1 MYDKPDW
8 VEGHSDVV
16 IAALLCGKWT
26 EATGDVLVFEELSG
40 KAYSDCKKELGK
52 YLHREN
58 PYIVSNNSYR
68 WSNMQ
73 LASVE
78 DAWEEL
84 DLYIN
89 DEMWDKFISL
99 FYEVL
104 IESEPIF
111 EYPFEKHFEASIYA
125 KKPEWSP
132 TLKKGMIRTLIMRAY
147 YRGHEE
153 NQKQIDNIVAKVLDT
168 ITSKE
173 RWGYISQYLP
183 ELCEASPESVLRKL
197 ESEIEVSQGLID
209 LFAEKGGDF
218 MTSRHYYTNVLWAV
232 EQLIQQKKYVA
243 RALEWLWEIDSHN
256 IKFSISNSPIPIL
269 QIYIF
274 QLVIIINA
282 KLNMKES
289 VQKMNGRKKY
299 IGESYSFYRK
309 NGPIGKG
316 GNGAVYEVELLS
328 DNGLGFPMVA
338 KFFEYEGT
346 DKEKRYK
353 RFKNEI
359 IALNELKDIDGI
371 MQVLDKKCPQD
382 IPRTMDEAWYLMPK
396 AKPYKLTHSPNIY
409 IKIVDMLQLARIIQC
424 IHERNGAHRDIKPEN
439 ILILGNRL
447 VLSDFGLYW
456 GIEEERLTEFNERIG
471 PYKIMPPE
479 LENVQTDLDL
489 DFRPSDVY
497 LFAKVLWMTLKG
509 DNIGFR
515 GQYQRGDVQI
525 FLNKENFGDVIT
537 LEPIHKLIEQA
548 TFEDMNKRISIHQ
561 CIDYLELQRNLLD
574 GRERELL
581 SNELV
586 SRLLYDKHSKMII
599 ERTKPDELIYE
610 DKGTIFSMLRGVIP
624 ISKIMVKS
632 LNDEQKAKQIQLTD
646 FQVGSG
652 GICKM
657 LYFNN
662 GIKVKEYIMEI
673 NKMTYSHLNL
683 DIVLELNDID
693 SVDKEYVAYS
703 ETVRGFGN
711 MYPKI
716 YFSSDEK
723 IIITKV
729 K

>member
-1 MYDKPDW
+1 MDEERYPALPWQGWKIVKRLGRGGYGSVYLAQRNSAGVMEDAAVKVISFPKNEEDIEADFTDGYD
-8 VEGHSDVV
+8 
-16 IAALLCGKWT
+16 
-26 EATGDVLVFEELSG
+26 LVSVRN
-40 KAYSDCKKELGK
+40 K
-52 YLHREN
+52 YKNMLHRYVDEYQIMLAFKGQTN
-58 PYIVSNNSYR
+58 IVSC
-68 WSNMQ
+68 
-73 LASVE
+73 
-78 DAWEEL
+78 D
-84 DLYIN
+84 D
-89 DEMWDKFISL
+89 
-99 FYEVL
+99 
-104 IESEPIF
+104 
-111 EYPFEKHFEASIYA
+111 FEA
-125 KKPEWSP
+125 KPHKDGIGWDVF
-132 TLKKGMIRTLIMRAY
+132 IRMELLTPLTTLIKQYA
-147 YRGHEE
+147 GIIPEE
-153 NQKQIDNIVAKVLDT
+153 MVIKVGKDICSALMLCDSKNIV
-168 ITSKE
+168 
-173 RWGYISQYLP
+173 
-183 ELCEASPESVLRKL
+183 
-197 ESEIEVSQGLID
+197 
-209 LFAEKGGDF
+209 
-218 MTSRHYYTNVLWAV
+218 
-232 EQLIQQKKYVA
+232 
-243 RALEWLWEIDSHN
+243 
-256 IKFSISNSPIPIL
+256 
-269 QIYIF
+269 
-274 QLVIIINA
+274 
-282 KLNMKES
+282 
-289 VQKMNGRKKY
+289 
-299 IGESYSFYRK
+299 
-309 NGPIGKG
+309 
-316 GNGAVYEVELLS
+316 
-328 DNGLGFPMVA
+328 
-338 KFFEYEGT
+338 
-346 DKEKRYK
+346 
-353 RFKNEI
+353 
-359 IALNELKDIDGI
+359 
-371 MQVLDKKCPQD
+371 
-382 IPRTMDEAWYLMPK
+382 
-396 AKPYKLTHSPNIY
+396 
-409 IKIVDMLQLARIIQC
+409 
-424 IHERNGAHRDIKPEN
+424 HRDIKPEN

>member
-1 MYDKPDW
+1 
-8 VEGHSDVV
+8 
-16 IAALLCGKWT
+16 
-26 EATGDVLVFEELSG
+26 
-40 KAYSDCKKELGK
+40 
-52 YLHREN
+52 
-58 PYIVSNNSYR
+58 
-68 WSNMQ
+68 
-73 LASVE
+73 
-78 DAWEEL
+78 
-84 DLYIN
+84 
-89 DEMWDKFISL
+89 
-99 FYEVL
+99 
-104 IESEPIF
+104 
-111 EYPFEKHFEASIYA
+111 
-125 KKPEWSP
+125 
-132 TLKKGMIRTLIMRAY
+132 
-147 YRGHEE
+147 
-153 NQKQIDNIVAKVLDT
+153 
-168 ITSKE
+168 
-173 RWGYISQYLP
+173 
-183 ELCEASPESVLRKL
+183 
-197 ESEIEVSQGLID
+197 
-209 LFAEKGGDF
+209 
-218 MTSRHYYTNVLWAV
+218 
-232 EQLIQQKKYVA
+232 
-243 RALEWLWEIDSHN
+243 
-256 IKFSISNSPIPIL
+256 
-269 QIYIF
+269 
-274 QLVIIINA
+274 
-282 KLNMKES
+282 
-289 VQKMNGRKKY
+289 
-299 IGESYSFYRK
+299 
-309 NGPIGKG
+309 
-316 GNGAVYEVELLS
+316 
-328 DNGLGFPMVA
+328 
-338 KFFEYEGT
+338 
-346 DKEKRYK
+346 
-353 RFKNEI
+353 
-359 IALNELKDIDGI
+359 
-371 MQVLDKKCPQD
+371 
-382 IPRTMDEAWYLMPK
+382 
-396 AKPYKLTHSPNIY
+396 
-409 IKIVDMLQLARIIQC
+409 MLQLARIIQC

-574 GRERELL
+574 ERERELL

-586 SRLLYDKHSKMII
+586 SRLLYDEHSKMII

-610 DKGTIFSMLRGVIP
+610 DKGTIFSMLRGVIS

>member
-1 MYDKPDW
+1 
-8 VEGHSDVV
+8 
-16 IAALLCGKWT
+16 
-26 EATGDVLVFEELSG
+26 
-40 KAYSDCKKELGK
+40 
-52 YLHREN
+52 
-58 PYIVSNNSYR
+58 
-68 WSNMQ
+68 
-73 LASVE
+73 
-78 DAWEEL
+78 
-84 DLYIN
+84 
-89 DEMWDKFISL
+89 
-99 FYEVL
+99 
-104 IESEPIF
+104 
-111 EYPFEKHFEASIYA
+111 
-125 KKPEWSP
+125 
-132 TLKKGMIRTLIMRAY
+132 
-147 YRGHEE
+147 
-153 NQKQIDNIVAKVLDT
+153 
-168 ITSKE
+168 
-173 RWGYISQYLP
+173 
-183 ELCEASPESVLRKL
+183 
-197 ESEIEVSQGLID
+197 
-209 LFAEKGGDF
+209 
-218 MTSRHYYTNVLWAV
+218 
-232 EQLIQQKKYVA
+232 
-243 RALEWLWEIDSHN
+243 
-256 IKFSISNSPIPIL
+256 
-269 QIYIF
+269 
-274 QLVIIINA
+274 
-282 KLNMKES
+282 MKES

-299 IGESYSFYRK
+299 IGETYSFYRK
-309 NGPIGKG
+309 NRPIGRG

-328 DNGLGFPMVA
+328 DNGLGVPMVA

-574 GRERELL
+574 ERERELL

-586 SRLLYDKHSKMII
+586 SRLLYDEHSKMII

>member
-1 MYDKPDW
+1 M
-8 VEGHSDVV
+8 
-16 IAALLCGKWT
+16 
-26 EATGDVLVFEELSG
+26 
-40 KAYSDCKKELGK
+40 
-52 YLHREN
+52 
-58 PYIVSNNSYR
+58 
-68 WSNMQ
+68 
-73 LASVE
+73 
-78 DAWEEL
+78 
-84 DLYIN
+84 
-89 DEMWDKFISL
+89 
-99 FYEVL
+99 
-104 IESEPIF
+104 
-111 EYPFEKHFEASIYA
+111 A
-125 KKPEWSP
+125 KKKTTEKA
-132 TLKKGMIRTLIMRAY
+132 L
-147 YRGHEE
+147 
-153 NQKQIDNIVAKVLDT
+153 NIDNILFNCRDYLRAARNSGSFFEKRDMMLTLVFLRFIGEKYEDGIKNLKQTLKEQGLDPEDENIRAAFFDDATFADGTYNLPPEARWSTIISTPAPQLNVALDT
-168 ITSKE
+168 ALQRLEEEDPQLKGCFVKGTFTARNLAANDIKKIVDEVNKISHKTFGEEKDLIGRVYEYFLKE
-173 RWGYISQYLP
+173 
-183 ELCEASPESVLRKL
+183 
-197 ESEIEVSQGLID
+197 
-209 LFAEKGGDF
+209 FAVNATKEEGEF
-218 MTSRHYYTNVLWAV
+218 YTPHDVV
-232 EQLIQQKKYVA
+232 QLIATMIEPYDGTLYDPCCGSGGMFIQSA
-243 RALEWLWEIDSHN
+243 E
-256 IKFSISNSPIPIL
+256 
-269 QIYIF
+269 
-274 QLVIIINA
+274 LVKSKQGN
-282 KLNMKES
+282 LN
-289 VQKMNGRKKY
+289 G
-299 IGESYSFYRK
+299 
-309 NGPIGKG
+309 
-316 GNGAVYEVELLS
+316 
-328 DNGLGFPMVA
+328 
-338 KFFEYEGT
+338 
-346 DKEKRYK
+346 
-353 RFKNEI
+353 
-359 IALNELKDIDGI
+359 
-371 MQVLDKKCPQD
+371 

-574 GRERELL
+574 ERERELL

-586 SRLLYDKHSKMII
+586 SRLLYDEHSKMII

-610 DKGTIFSMLRGVIP
+610 DKGTIFSMLRGVIS